1 MSTRTEYDKIQ
12 DEQLDRLVGVQQDV
26 WRVFRVMAEFVDGF
40 STLSKLGP
48 CVSIFG
54 SARVKPN
61 TPFYRLAKAVA
72 KEFAKAGYG
81 VISGGGPGVME
92 AANRGAREAASP
104 SAGLAIDLPF
114 EEKANPYID
123 PDKLIKFKHFYVRKV
138 MFVKYAQG
146 FIVLPGGFG
155 TLDEM
160 FEAITL
166 IQTKKISPFPV
177 VLMGK
182 EYWGGLIGWLKNTML
197 ESGMI
202 SKTDLDFFTLT
213 DDPKEAVSIVKR
225 FYAKTEHGPNF

>member
-1 MSTRTEYDKIQ
+1 MSAQSEYDIMQ
-12 DEQLDRLVGVQQDV
+12 DRQLRQVLNVQQDV
-26 WRVFRVMAEFVDGF
+26 WRVFRIMSEFVEGF

-61 TPFYRLAKAVA
+61 TPYYRLAKSVA
-72 KEFAKAGYG
+72 KEFGKAGYG

-92 AANRGAREAASP
+92 AANRGAREAATP

-138 MFVKYAQG
+138 MLVKYAQA
-146 FIVLPGGFG
+146 FVVLPGGLG
-155 TLDEM
+155 TMDEM

-166 IQTKKISPFPV
+166 IQTKKIHPFPV
-177 VLMGK
+177 ILMGK
-182 EYWGGLIGWLKNTML
+182 QYWEGLLGWLKGTMVA
-197 ESGMI
+197 EGMI
-202 SKTDLDFFTLT
+202 SRSDLDLFFLT
-213 DDPKEAVSIVKR
+213 DDAGEAVSIVKE
-225 FYAKTEHGPNF
+225 FYKKEEHGPNF